1 MSEPKLIVT
10 VKFCEGGLHTE
21 NVYDTRTKELWSK
34 EHIHERGI
42 ELFIN
47 KEDLKESLNWNT
59 NGDGD
64 KYEWHGVGKDYLVAL
79 VYD

>member
-1 MSEPKLIVT
+1 MNKPKLIVT
-10 VKFCEGGLHTE
+10 VKFCEGGLYTE
-21 NVYDTRTKELWSK
+21 NVYDTRTKKLWSK

-42 ELFIN
+42 ESFIS

-59 NGDGD
+59 NGDSD
-64 KYEWHGVGKDYLVAL
+64 KYEWNGVGEDYLVAL